1 MVGMETNINPESGT
15 VDTNVDLEL
24 SGEIE
29 DTRILELDLV
39 AEDMTSIET
48 DLGSASG
55 ITESETVGSLDV
67 TTETTES
74 LIPAPADLV
83 AEIDTTG
90 QTVGGEVDTGIA
102 ADVEGMSAGEDV
114 VSDPADGLGL

>member
-1 MVGMETNINPESGT
+1 MAEEVGTTIADIGSVSEITGSETIESADIT
-15 VDTNVDLEL
+15 TQP
-24 SGEIE
+24 
-29 DTRILELDLV
+29 
-39 AEDMTSIET
+39 IET
-48 DLGSASG
+48 
-55 ITESETVGSLDV
+55 
-67 TTETTES
+67 

-114 VSDPADGLGL
+114 ASDPADGLGL